1 MDFLKGDLFMK
12 KRVKIDDELAE
23 ALEQQF
29 KDFKEKFGREMG
41 PDDPIFFDPDC
52 DVPMPLTEAK
62 LKRELIEAARKAG
75 LDVHRVL
82 RGFGFKDEKEGVAKD
97 F

>member
-1 MDFLKGDLFMK
+1 MK
-12 KRVKIDDELAE
+12 KGVKIDDELAE

-29 KDFKEKFGREMG
+29 KNFKEKFGREMG

-52 DVPMPLTEAK
+52 DVPMPLAEAK
-62 LKRELIEAARKAG
+62 LKKELIEAARKAG

-82 RGFGFKDEKEGVAKD
+82 RGFGFEDEEEGVARN